1 MKRFAIAVA
10 SLGLAATILLPTV
23 TQAATLDVPK
33 TAWPA
38 CSTIQLT
45 WCVSAV
51 SIQAPG
57 QAAQT
62 LTWVPSGTALVTTTT
77 STTTSTTT
85 TTPGSSTTT
94 TAPPSTTTTTTP
106 PSSLTSQGT
115 TTFPGYWTSTTWPD
129 SSLGF
134 GGLYVQAKA
143 ANVFSNY
150 MLFNVLPAIQDPS
163 SNDVFVANAAGTNYT
178 ASLSPDDVITVSL
191 ETGTAN
197 AGVSMAIANN
207 FSDTVGSDANGTNL
221 TFSATP
227 VPVGVANNT
236 NQCTG
241 ETGVAVASTTELQVI
256 VAPTNDP
263 TSGFGVDGVS
273 GDMYVESNGACSLST
288 PVWNAATSTMEWTVG
303 APHFLPDGATINQ
316 GFYQAMIPGADA
328 GLLWGLTDIN
338 QAATALSISE
348 TSSGGSTNNV
358 AVSSIS
364 VKNGNI
370 IISSTGFNFSSPTFK
385 LTKNPHYKAKTT
397 ISCVKRKNMK
407 KVRGVLPKC
416 PAGYKLVSTFKCVK
430 GKSVKG
436 VTGVSPRCPAG
447 YKRKV

>member
-1 MKRFAIAVA
+1 MKRFSIVLA
-10 SLGLAATILLPTV
+10 SLGLAATVLTPTV
-23 TQAATLDVPK
+23 GQAATLAVPK
-33 TAWPA
+33 TPWPV

-57 QAAQT
+57 QAAQN
-62 LTWVPSGTALVTTTT
+62 LTWVPAGTPSVTTT
-77 STTTSTTT
+77 SSTTT
-85 TTPGSSTTT
+85 TLAGSSTTT
-94 TAPPSTTTTTTP
+94 TTAPTSSTTTTL
-106 PSSLTSQGT
+106 PSSSPATQGT
-115 TTFPGYWTSTTWPD
+115 TTFPGYWTSASWPD

-134 GGLYVQAKA
+134 GGLYIQAMA

-163 SNDVFVANAAGTNYT
+163 SNNVFIANATGTNNT
-178 ASLSPDDVITVSL
+178 ASLSPDDIISVSL
-191 ETGTAN
+191 ETGTAD

-227 VPVGVANNT
+227 VPVGVASNS

-241 ETGVAVASTTELQVI
+241 ETGVAAAATTELQVI

-273 GDMYVESNGACSLST
+273 GKMYVESNGACSLST
-288 PVWNAATSTMEWTVG
+288 PVWNAATSTLQWTVA
-303 APHFLPDGATINQ
+303 APHFLPDGVTVNQ

-328 GLLWGLTDIN
+328 GLLWGLTNVN
-338 QAATALSISE
+338 QAVSALAVSE
-348 TSSGGSTNNV
+348 TSSGGATNNV
-358 AVSSIS
+358 AISSIS
-364 VKNGNI
+364 VKGGNI

-385 LTKNPHYKAKTT
+385 LTKNPHYKTKTT
-397 ISCVKRKNMK
+397 ISCIKGKTVK
-407 KVRGVLPKC
+407 KVGGVLPKC
-416 PAGYKLVSTFKCVK
+416 PGGYKLIKRITCVR
-430 GKSVKG
+430 GKIVKAEA
-436 VTGVSPRCPAG
+436 GVSPRCPAG
-447 YKRKV
+447 YKRKS